1 LLFAQSNGLLTAAE
15 VARRTITFS
24 ASSTNALL
32 ITDSYLTNL
41 TSFGIPSLRQAT
53 SEDLIV
59 LPASSIIGTTVG
71 GNPAQ
76 INGVSVPLADNWV
89 LSKEEIQEVKVAT
102 DAYNA
107 SIQSIATAKGL
118 AFVNANALQSQIAA
132 GGISANN
139 FTVTSTYVTGG
150 GFSLDGV
157 HPSPRGYALIAN
169 KFFEAINATY
179 GSNFRG
185 VNIGL
190 YRILY
195 PMDPANF

>member
-1 LLFAQSNGLLTAAE
+1 
-15 VARRTITFS
+15 
-24 ASSTNALL
+24 
-32 ITDSYLTNL
+32 
-41 TSFGIPSLRQAT
+41 
-53 SEDLIV
+53 
-59 LPASSIIGTTVG
+59 
-71 GNPAQ
+71 
-76 INGVSVPLADNWV
+76 
-89 LSKEEIQEVKVAT
+89 
-102 DAYNA
+102 
-107 SIQSIATAKGL
+107 
-118 AFVNANALQSQIAA
+118 VNANALQSQIAA